1 MSLNSEWFQSYD
13 KTIANI
19 SISLFIRFCT
29 KNRLSQFLYFYVL
42 CHYFCTNQ
50 DLEAPQNDH
59 LNLRF
64 VNDKHVVCKKCT
76 DMVVKWLFIT
86 SYFLGVQPKLHAAS
100 GHNF

>member
-64 VNDKHVVCKKCT
+64 VNDKHVVCKKYT
-76 DMVVKWLFIT
+76 DMHCKPI
-86 SYFLGVQPKLHAAS
+86 P
-100 GHNF
+100 HNDYRDFPVSQFYPVMTQ